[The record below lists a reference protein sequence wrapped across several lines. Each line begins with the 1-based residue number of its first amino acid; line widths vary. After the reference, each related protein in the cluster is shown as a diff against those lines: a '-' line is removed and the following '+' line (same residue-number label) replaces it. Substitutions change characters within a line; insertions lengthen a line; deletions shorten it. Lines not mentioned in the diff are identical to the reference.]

1 MELLSSY
8 SFDELTIDTI
18 EKEIHSVDKKI
29 IELGKEITE
38 FQNKKTVVITPEN
51 MGKAEII
58 IEKRLHKLE
67 ELTNEFSEKATK
79 VNFERFYKSL
89 IALKEINLQ
98 IDSCPACGT
107 NISQVKIHPY
117 AKAQEELDLLK
128 EISVL
133 QSSHKRIDKQLKTH
147 CIKLCINFIKIYQEN
162 FKKVY
167 SSEYNYELQLEQL
180 RQILKSKESA
190 KEITFITAS
199 IEELRKNRGNII
211 EYLELIKSYELKN
224 ATVDSTHIING
235 EIERLKK
242 ILDALKIAK
251 SSITNN
257 EISLKKLIDVNSDFT
272 QKAEKLKSIMSK
284 ESDYNSFIND
294 VENGYKQFM
303 KDLNNYKLEVE
314 SKQIHNIEQSV
325 TRYYQEINKNDDDSE
340 YITDVNFVLSG
351 SLYKILVSF
360 KDSTSRNS
368 YACLSEGHLRSLG
381 LSILLAVAEK
391 NNVPFIIFDDV
402 VNAID
407 SDHRANIIDMLFNN
421 EFLKRTQQM
430 ITTHDRLFWERFC
443 NTYSAKVNK
452 NEVDKMSYVM
462 NYTNKGTVLIQ
473 YNVGFE
479 EKIINAF
486 ERYDIRQAL
495 VYCRIWFES
504 LVTEYCVENGEALT
518 GKFHRDRNNLLKP
531 TLESIYSVFS
541 TRFPGNENLTLIKA
555 DLINWAVQNQEH
567 HSFNENG
574 YNFVHSKSSNEVRK
588 IFDAIQQLSIEL
600 FPKKEKARLTKR
612 REQLIVLYDRYISRF
627 DSEQFRSKAPIEI
640 QENLRRTMEKNR
652 EELVAVE
659 RILSLI
665 SDPA

>member
-1 MELLSSY
+1 M
-8 SFDELTIDTI
+8 TIDTI